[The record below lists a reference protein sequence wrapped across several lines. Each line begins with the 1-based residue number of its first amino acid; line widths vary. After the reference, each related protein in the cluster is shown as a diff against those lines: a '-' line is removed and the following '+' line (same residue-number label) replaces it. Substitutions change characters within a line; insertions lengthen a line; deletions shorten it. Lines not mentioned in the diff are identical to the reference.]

1 MKKILF
7 SMFYSILVGE
17 EPDSVFLKK
26 EGKQNQVKMIWI
38 APSSCA
44 KDLTISEGT
53 GATFL
58 FNFHSRVSICFHA
71 LFLRPRNRSEE
82 HTSELQSQ
90 SNLVCRLLLEK

>member
-1 MKKILF
+1 EEDLVQHVLF
-7 SMFYSILVGE
+7 DTGRRRTRLGI
-17 EPDSVFLKK
+17 LKK
-26 EGKQNQVKMIWI
+26 EGKQNQVKMIWV

-71 LFLRPRNRSEE
+71 LFLRP
-82 HTSELQSQ
+82 
-90 SNLVCRLLLEK
+90 